1 MCFEAVHSSL
11 NSPRQHPKRYARL
24 HPSVDL
30 CFCPESQVNRACSHS
45 LFLLYQNAQKAHSCG
60 VSPVFPIASR

>member
-24 HPSVDL
+24 HSSADL
-30 CFCPESQVNRACSHS
+30 CFCPESQVNRACGDS
-45 LFLLYQNAQKAHSCG
+45 LFLLYQNAQKVHSCG
-60 VSPVFPIASR
+60 LSAGFSIASR